1 MAALHLA
8 PQGFFQENLNSGQ
21 PARPCVAG
29 AFPFCSVPLLLG
41 SSHTHGLLCLP
52 LMEVILAK
60 GAPSPSVTL
69 LLVSTTCLL
78 CVDASGLLGCELRG
92 QEGGAVA
99 CPGVSIPGRTRRAGR
114 LVIAPQV
121 SGPTTTVRNYHTLG
135 GFPQPPYPKDL
146 KVRSPTG
153 SPWAKMKAST
163 KLRSWKPK
171 RETMFP

>member
-29 AFPFCSVPLLLG
+29 AFPFRSVPLLLG

-92 QEGGAVA
+92 QEGGGSGMSWSLHPWSHQEGWAPSN
-99 CPGVSIPGRTRRAGR
+99 CSPGFRPYDHCAELPHTWWLSTTSIP
-114 LVIAPQV
+114 
-121 SGPTTTVRNYHTLG
+121 
-135 GFPQPPYPKDL
+135 
-146 KVRSPTG
+146 
-153 SPWAKMKAST
+153 
-163 KLRSWKPK
+163 
-171 RETMFP
+171 